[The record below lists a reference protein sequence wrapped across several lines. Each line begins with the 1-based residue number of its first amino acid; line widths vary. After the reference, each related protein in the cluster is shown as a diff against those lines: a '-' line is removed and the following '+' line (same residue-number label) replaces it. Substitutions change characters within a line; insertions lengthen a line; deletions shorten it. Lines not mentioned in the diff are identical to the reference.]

1 MAGMG
6 AAYIWNTTARHLFQQ
21 LAQVRSEWGLI
32 FSFIGTS
39 VASAVFPELL
49 RLVLPRPEP
58 GSKKEP
64 RLASR
69 LLFGIP
75 FWGLIGVQVDLF
87 YRLQYLLFGPS
98 ETAAVIMK
106 KVLVDS
112 LVYCPVLAVPQ
123 VVCAYIWRD
132 HAFTFRGFWGHHP
145 GRFYVL
151 KILPV
156 LLANWMV
163 WIPLICIIYSLPA
176 ALSVPF
182 FIVAQ
187 SFWVMVFTTLSS
199 TRHHHKNGT

>member
-1 MAGMG
+1 MKKPRERSLFQSAWTESVKALRTNLLPGLLLQSVMAGMG

-112 LVYCPVLAVPQ
+112 LV
-123 VVCAYIWRD
+123 
-132 HAFTFRGFWGHHP
+132 
-145 GRFYVL
+145 
-151 KILPV
+151 
-156 LLANWMV
+156 
-163 WIPLICIIYSLPA
+163 
-176 ALSVPF
+176 
-182 FIVAQ
+182 
-187 SFWVMVFTTLSS
+187 
-199 TRHHHKNGT
+199 